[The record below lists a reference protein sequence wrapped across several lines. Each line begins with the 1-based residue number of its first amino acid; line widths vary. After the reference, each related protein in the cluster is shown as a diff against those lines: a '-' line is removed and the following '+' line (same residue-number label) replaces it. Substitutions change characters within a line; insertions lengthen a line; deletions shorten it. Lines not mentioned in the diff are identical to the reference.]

1 MVLGYFKLVCFM
13 VTLYSWVL
21 KDDLFHSALSMLY
34 KTLENSSLLCNS
46 KLFDHINL
54 GIFLYE

>member
-1 MVLGYFKLVCFM
+1 M